1 MDKIEELEKLAKLL
15 KDGAISQQEF
25 DLLKRNLLSETN
37 ESLPS
42 KSEKVNDKATHN
54 GDHKDEI
61 SQEEALKLLRKMDI
75 AYSRENLVIC
85 SEQGN
90 QNAVE
95 LLLIA
100 GSNPNGGYI
109 NDEGVRC
116 YALHFAAYMGHIE
129 IIKLLLDKGAKID
142 LQNEFGE
149 TALFFAIENGKIDAV
164 KLLIEKGADVNIT
177 TSKGVNS
184 ISWAK
189 KYRRYEIL
197 DVLKREGAIEPLN
210 NPVASIQNP
219 MSFRRLKLIGIFIG
233 LSLFVGWCA
242 TNFTSSTE
250 SNSSSSGQYAELHCP
265 WCQGVQKSS
274 DGKGLVY
281 YEWVDGG
288 VSWNQFYDGVKYKC
302 CTEKCCR
309 LFHAASGD

>member
-15 KDGAISQQEF
+15 KEGTISQQEF
-25 DLLKRNLLSETN
+25 DLLKRNLLSDTN
-37 ESLPS
+37 ESTPF
-42 KSEKVNDKATHN
+42 KSEKVNDKVTHN
-54 GDHKDEI
+54 DDQKDEI
-61 SQEEALKLLRKMDI
+61 SQEEALKMLRKMDI

-85 SEQGN
+85 SEEGN

-100 GSNPNGGYI
+100 GSNPNGAYI
-109 NDEGVRC
+109 NEEGVRC

-177 TSKGVNS
+177 TSKGVNP

-189 KYRRYEIL
+189 KYKRYEIL
-197 DVLKREGAIEPLN
+197 DVLKGIRAIEPLN
-210 NPVASIQNP
+210 NPVASTQNP
-219 MSFRRLKLIGIFIG
+219 MLFKRLKLIGIF
-233 LSLFVGWCA
+233 LVLALFVGYCVS
-242 TNFTSSTE
+242 NFSSG
-250 SNSSSSGQYAELHCP
+250 SSDSSSSSSEMQYCNKHDKMYNPNNAWKGCP
-265 WCQGVQKSS
+265 DCAKEK
-274 DGKGLVY
+274 DIK
-281 YEWVDGG
+281 
-288 VSWNQFYDGVKYKC
+288 N
-302 CTEKCCR
+302 TEKAREKFRR
-309 LFHAASGD
+309 L